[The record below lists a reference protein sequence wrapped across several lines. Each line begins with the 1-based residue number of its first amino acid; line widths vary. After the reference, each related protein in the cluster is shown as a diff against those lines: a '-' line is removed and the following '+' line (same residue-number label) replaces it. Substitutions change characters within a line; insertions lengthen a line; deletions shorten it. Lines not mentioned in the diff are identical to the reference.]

1 MAQDRE
7 STQSVIEYEQDPE
20 HDPFACSRC
29 GGYIG
34 EAARIRGE
42 YCDDCQGDDQEYVPC
57 HTCGDRVPLSR
68 AAGVDVTPPDE
79 YYPTFIYFC
88 PTHAPPERPERTEAW
103 DWGTTRGNIDRHRDG
118 RCGPVQMNAEDS
130 GVVV

>member
-1 MAQDRE
+1 MNENDTPE
-7 STQSVIEYEQDPE
+7 SEVYQEQDPE

-42 YCDDCQGDDQEYVPC
+42 YCDDCKRDDREYVPC
-57 HTCGDRVPLSR
+57 RTCGDRVPESR
-68 AAGVDVTPPDE
+68 ATSVDVTPADE

-88 PTHAPPERPERTEAW
+88 PTHAPPKRPERTEE
-103 DWGTTRGNIDRHRDG
+103 WGWAITRGNIDRHRDDN
-118 RCGPVQMNAEDS
+118 CGPVQMDPEDS